1 MAAFKQCQIETIAM
15 ESIGVY
21 WIPLFQMLE
30 RNAARRRAAAARL
43 AQRKTPAVGQ
53 LGYGSGLAVKPPAS
67 MFQAYR
73 HWCNENG
80 IRYPLTSRLLAR
92 KLREEAGKTAE
103 PANPSVFGAA
113 SNQRIH
119 DQPPPG
125 RMRSGQPDPLAARG
139 AARAAG
145 Q

>member
-67 MFQAYR
+67 LFQAYR

-92 KLREEAGKTAE
+92 KLRERGWKDGRTGESKCFWRGVE
-103 PANPSVFGAA
+103 PKDS
-113 SNQRIH
+113 
-119 DQPPPG
+119 
-125 RMRSGQPDPLAARG
+125 
-139 AARAAG
+139 
-145 Q
+145 